1 MVPVLMW
8 QIILS
13 CSVQVGLIIDSNIK
27 EYNSYTVRSER
38 RPVDQLLHRGSVNSS
53 TTSYLVHRSL
63 AYTLDSTMAVN
74 NYLGRG
80 VVVGGA
86 RWVTY
91 NYVTLHDACSRNIVE
106 MNSFF

>member
-53 TTSYLVHRSL
+53 TTSCLVHRSL

-74 NYLGRG
+74 NYLGG
-80 VVVGGA
+80 VWLWAGPCGL
-86 RWVTY
+86 R
-91 NYVTLHDACSRNIVE
+91 I
-106 MNSFF
+106 MNVRYIDLYPTMNV